1 MLEARRKQISVLTAS
16 TTAFTVCFAVWVMFS
31 IIGIPIKQLLG
42 LSETQ
47 FGLLAAIPIL
57 TGSLIR
63 LPLGMWTDR
72 FGGRP
77 VFFVLMLSAVVP
89 IYLLAYATKYW
100 HFLVLGLFVGVAGGS
115 FSVGISYTA
124 RWFEKSKQGFAM
136 GIFGAGNAGAAVTK
150 FVAPTLVVAAG
161 WESVPRVYAVALLV
175 TAIGFWFFTHTD
187 PSHRVPTTVTLRD
200 QLAALKDVRV
210 WKYSQY
216 YSLVFGGYVGLSLW
230 MTRYYISEYGF
241 GLQQAALIASIFV
254 LPSGVIRA
262 AGGWMSDRWGAHT
275 VTWWVM
281 WTSWICLGLLSIPQT
296 TLTFNTVAGPRT
308 MHVGLNWWVFTALLF
323 VVGLA
328 WGFGKA
334 SVFKH
339 ISDEYPHNIGV
350 ISGVVGL
357 IGGLGGFLLP
367 IKFGA
372 LLDLTGVR
380 SSAFVLLFGITTVSV
395 GWMQL
400 SQLAARRKSNA
411 IPTTL
416 APAMP
421 VESPVY

>member
-1 MLEARRKQISVLTAS
+1 
-16 TTAFTVCFAVWVMFS
+16 
-31 IIGIPIKQLLG
+31 
-42 LSETQ
+42 
-47 FGLLAAIPIL
+47 
-57 TGSLIR
+57 
-63 LPLGMWTDR
+63 MWTDKY
-72 FGGRP
+72 GGRI
-77 VFFVLMLSAVVP
+77 VFLLLMLASVVP
-89 IYLLAYATKYW
+89 VYLIAHAEKFW

-124 RWFEKSKQGFAM
+124 RWFEKSRQGFAM

-150 FVAPTLVVAAG
+150 FVAPSLVVAAG
-161 WESVPRVYAVALLV
+161 WQAVPRVYAVALLV
-175 TAIGFWFFTHTD
+175 TAVLFWFFTWSD
-187 PSHRVPTTVTLRD
+187 PSHRVPTTVTLRE
-200 QLAALKDVRV
+200 QLSALKDSRV
-210 WKYSQY
+210 WRYSQY

-230 MTRYYISEYGF
+230 MTKYYISEYGF
-241 GLQQAALIASIFV
+241 GLKQAALIASVFV

-296 TLTFNTVAGPRT
+296 TLTFNTIAGPRT
-308 MHVGLNWWVFTALLF
+308 IHLGLNWWIFTALLF

-334 SVFKH
+334 SVFKY

-350 ISGVVGL
+350 ISGIVGL

-380 SSAFVLLFGITTVSV
+380 SSAFMLLFGITTVSV
-395 GWMQL
+395 VWMQI
-400 SQLAARRKSNA
+400 SSFAARRKPHQPSL
-411 IPTTL
+411 PVV
-416 APAMP
+416 APQMAA
-421 VESPVY
+421 ETPVY

>member
-1 MLEARRKQISVLTAS
+1 MPTQRTRRISVLTAS
-16 TTAFTVCFAVWVMFS
+16 TTAFTACFAVWVMFS
-31 IIGIPIKQLLG
+31 IIGIPIKELLG
-42 LSETQ
+42 LNETE

-72 FGGRP
+72 FGGRV
-77 VFFVLMLSAVVP
+77 VFFLLMLSAVVP
-89 IYLLAYATKYW
+89 LYLISYATKYW
-100 HFLVLGLFVGVAGGS
+100 HFLLLGLFVGVAGGS

-124 RWFEKSKQGFAM
+124 RWFDRKQQGFAM

-150 FVAPTLVVAAG
+150 FVAPALVVGFG
-161 WESVPRVYAVALLV
+161 WQAVPRVYALALL
-175 TAIGFWFFTHTD
+175 AIAILFWFTTYTD
-187 PSHRVPTTVTLRD
+187 PSHRVPSTVTLRD
-200 QLAALKDVRV
+200 QLRALKDIRV

-230 MTRYYISEYGF
+230 MTKYYISEYGF
-241 GLQQAALIASIFV
+241 NLTHAALIASIFV
-254 LPSGVIRA
+254 LPSGLIRA

-281 WTSWICLGLLSIPQT
+281 WVSWVCLGLLAIPRTQ
-296 TLTFNTVAGPRT
+296 LTFPTFGGDRT
-308 MHVGLNWWVFTALLF
+308 IAVGLNWWVFTMLLF

-334 SVFKH
+334 SVFKF
-339 ISDEYPHNIGV
+339 ISDEYPQNIGV
-350 ISGVVGL
+350 ISGIVGL

-380 SSAFVLLFGITTVSV
+380 SSAFMLLFGITTVSLV
-395 GWMQL
+395 WMHL
-400 SQLAARRKSNA
+400 STRAARRHSA
-411 IPTTL
+411 VSL
-416 APAMP
+416 APAIENP
-421 VESPVY
+421 AA

>member
-1 MLEARRKQISVLTAS
+1 MPEVRTQQISVLTAS

-31 IIGIPIKQLLG
+31 IIGIPVKETLG

-63 LPLGMWTDR
+63 LPLGMWTDK
-72 FGGRP
+72 FGGRI
-77 VFFVLMLSAVVP
+77 VFFLLMLSAVTP
-89 IYLLAYATKYW
+89 IYLLSFATKYW

-124 RWFEKSKQGFAM
+124 RWFEKKRQGFAM

-150 FVAPTLVVAAG
+150 FVAPVLVVSAG
-161 WESVPRVYAVALLV
+161 WQSVPRVYAVALLV
-175 TAIGFWFFTHTD
+175 TAILFWFTTYTD
-187 PSHRVPTTVTLRD
+187 PAHRVATTITLRE
-200 QLAALKDVRV
+200 QLAALKDPKV

-230 MTRYYISEYGF
+230 MTKYYISEYGF
-241 GLQQAALIASIFV
+241 GLKQAALIASVFV

-262 AGGWMSDRWGAHT
+262 AGGWMSDKWGAHT

-281 WTSWICLGLLSIPQT
+281 LTSWICLGLLSIPQA
-296 TLTFNTVAGPRT
+296 TLTFNTVAGART
-308 MHVGLNWWVFTALLF
+308 VHVGLNWWIFTALLF

-334 SVFKH
+334 SVFKY

-350 ISGVVGL
+350 ISGLVGL

-380 SSAFVLLFGITTVSV
+380 SSAFMLLFGITTVSLV
-395 GWMQL
+395 WMRL
-400 SQLAARRKSNA
+400 SEFAARRQSRA
-411 IPTTL
+411 L
-416 APAMP
+416 APALAQP
-421 VESPVY
+421 VPAEAPVY